1 MGLLLAALLLSCACT
16 RSVRQL
22 EFMRDGDCGRAPTN
36 ITTLGGIRIVGRCV
50 KEGVGNALHLTVSN
64 DATTNLQAFSL
75 DFCGNV
81 ISVDVPK
88 GWVSRVEGNPDLA
101 IDFQIRDE
109 AQPFAIPPGKSLDGF
124 VIRLSPG
131 WRRRAASTARW
142 DSGAT
147 GNVMTHDWCK

>member
-1 MGLLLAALLLSCACT
+1 MEKCGVWDSCWRRCC
-16 RSVRQL
+16 
-22 EFMRDGDCGRAPTN
+22 FRAPA
-36 ITTLGGIRIVGRCV
+36 RHR
-50 KEGVGNALHLTVSN
+50 
-64 DATTNLQAFSL
+64 QAFSL

-88 GWVSRVEGNPDLA
+88 GWVSRVEGNPDLT

-109 AQPFAIPPGKSLDGF
+109 AQPFSIPPGKSLDGF